1 MKTTYGIE
9 QYVTLLNCSDIQV
22 IKEAAA
28 HESYPVTD
36 TLRRIFR
43 KSNLV
48 AGPFI
53 DPDSCSDIARLLVTI
68 IELRSMR

>member
-1 MKTTYGIE
+1 MTTTYGIE
-9 QYVTLLNCSDIQV
+9 QYVTMLHDSDIKA

-28 HESYPVTD
+28 HESYAVTD

-53 DPDSCSDIARLLVTI
+53 DPGSCSDIAKLLVTI